1 MRHHKNTQGMK
12 TQLEAYWREVFCRRA
27 KDQGLSTSERYR
39 QSIKRNRAVVMGLAA
54 ALAVLIALI
63 SVQFEKSW
71 RDYNTAFGANSTT
84 QGWLGGKLN
93 SYSLDTYD
101 MLLSLGRIESLYTR
115 HAAGSSTLFELSE
128 QRRQMTTMLSH
139 FEPGTVIGDGLAQYD
154 SFAPALKNASS
165 LLLIAKKFELGDAP
179 IDDVFVAVGQATDD
193 WMRLKRDAVAH
204 ELKIREGMQK
214 TMVNFQGVAARTLN
228 IVIVLWL
235 ICVAAFVA
243 ALLASWRLMS
253 IGRRQFV
260 RFELLVASVGHD
272 LRSPLQAIQSA
283 GSLLA
288 GNINAQDRTRYAGMV
303 KVATATLARLVD
315 DILQLAL
322 EEKLSIELQP
332 VNIKHWF
339 FDFVASY
346 KTKAESKGLEFN
358 AVCELDLS
366 RIETDP
372 DRLAQCFGNLID
384 NAIKYTLSGRIDV
397 RLSSTQRQI
406 NATSGVLVL
415 QVSDTGVGIGKQDQT
430 RIFQPFERA
439 SDLAGANG
447 LGLGLSTAAVMT
459 EALGGHLK
467 LTSKQGVGSTFTIVL
482 PVKGLASEIDSDTST
497 SITGKTEDAQVTE
510 GGAEV
515 LVVDDDEP
523 ICSSVAAQLREAGFT
538 VDTAPGGAEALEKI
552 RLGHYTG
559 VLTDI
564 QMPGC
569 DGFEVARRIRLM
581 DKPPFI
587 IAMTAYAASLGG
599 DARASLFDAVLAKPF
614 NETALLDLI
623 EEAMANRA
631 PLPSRQAPA

>member
-1 MRHHKNTQGMK
+1 MPKQKKQGMK
-12 TQLEAYWREVFCRRA
+12 SRLEAYWREAFCRSA
-27 KDQGLSTSERYR
+27 KDQGLSTSARYR

-71 RDYNTAFGANSTT
+71 RDYNTAFGANSPI

-139 FEPGTVIGDGLAQYD
+139 FEAGTVIGDGLAQYD

-165 LLLIAKKFELGDAP
+165 LLAIAKKFELGDAP
-179 IDDVFVAVGQATDD
+179 IEDVFVAVGQATDD
-193 WMRLKRDAVAH
+193 WMRLKRDAVTH
-204 ELKIREGMQK
+204 EFKIREGMQK

-228 IVIVLWL
+228 IVIVLWF

-243 ALLASWRLMS
+243 ALLATWRLMS
-253 IGRRQFV
+253 IGRRRFV

-288 GNINAQDRTRYAGMV
+288 GNINAQDRARYSGMV

-315 DILQLAL
+315 DLLQLAL

-332 VNIKHWF
+332 VDIKHWF

-358 AVCELDLS
+358 AVCELDFS
-366 RIETDP
+366 RVETDP

-397 RLSSTQRQI
+397 RLSSTQRQPS
-406 NATSGVLVL
+406 ATSGELVL

-482 PVKGLASEIDSDTST
+482 PVNGLNSEIDPETSA
-497 SITGKTEDAQVTE
+497 SIVGKPDDAQVPEDGT
-510 GGAEV
+510 EV

-523 ICSSVAAQLREAGFT
+523 ICSSVAAQLRAAGFT

-552 RLGHYTG
+552 RLGHYTV

-569 DGFEVARRIRLM
+569 DGFEVARRIRLT
-581 DKPPFI
+581 DNPPFI
-587 IAMTAYAASLGG
+587 IAMTAYAASLSG
-599 DARASLFDAVLAKPF
+599 DTRAGTFDAVLAKPF
-614 NETALLDLI
+614 DETRLLDLI
-623 EEAMANRA
+623 EEAMTSRA
-631 PLPSRQAPA
+631 PKISHQVPG